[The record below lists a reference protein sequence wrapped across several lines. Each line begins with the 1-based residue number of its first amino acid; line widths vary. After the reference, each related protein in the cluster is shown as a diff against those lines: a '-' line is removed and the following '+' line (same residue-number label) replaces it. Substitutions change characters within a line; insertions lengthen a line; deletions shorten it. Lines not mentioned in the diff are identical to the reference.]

1 VACDFVC
8 HLLSVLHFS
17 FVVGFH
23 SRQKLHTPDERTPFG
38 RRNAF
43 NSTFKNFD
51 LMKRL
56 LLFLFGLSISLTT
69 QAQATANSSI
79 WDDPMTKFYLVVSF
93 IFVVSLLVL
102 LALIYLLRVINILAE
117 NTARD
122 RAERSG
128 KPYIPAP
135 SLFEKFW
142 TTING
147 FVPKEKEATLVM
159 EHDYDG
165 IRELDNHLPPW
176 WKWLFYVCIIW
187 SVFYLLAYHV
197 FNSLPLQTS
206 EYNTEVASA
215 DLEMQKLKAANPG
228 AKIDEAT
235 VEATTDAK
243 MLENG
248 KSTFLNTCSSC
259 HRKDGGGDI
268 GPNLT
273 DEYWKHGG
281 SIKNIFKVVTNG
293 VPGTNMVAWG
303 SVMSPEAIRNVA
315 SYVLTLQGSKPA
327 NPKKPEGDL
336 YKPEPKTIKQ
346 DSVKKQSS
354 L

>member
-1 VACDFVC
+1 
-8 HLLSVLHFS
+8 
-17 FVVGFH
+17 
-23 SRQKLHTPDERTPFG
+23 
-38 RRNAF
+38 
-43 NSTFKNFD
+43 
-51 LMKRL
+51 MKRVI
-56 LLFLFGLSISLTT
+56 LFLLGLSAAVSS
-69 QAQATANSSI
+69 QAQTSTATSV

-117 NTARD
+117 NAARE
-122 RAERSG
+122 RAEKSG
-128 KPYIPAP
+128 KVYEPAP
-135 SLFEKFW
+135 SFFKSFW
-142 TTING
+142 DTING

-159 EHDYDG
+159 DHNYDG
-165 IRELDNHLPPW
+165 IKELDNHLPPW
-176 WKWLFYVCIIW
+176 WKWLFYVTIVW
-187 SVFYLLAYHV
+187 GVVYLFAYHI
-197 FNSLPLQTS
+197 FNSLPLSTT
-206 EYNTEVASA
+206 EYNNEVAYA
-215 DLEMQKLKAANPG
+215 NEQMQKMKTANPG
-228 AKIDEAT
+228 PKIDEAT
-235 VEATTDAK
+235 VEATADTK

-281 SIKNIFKVVTNG
+281 DIKNIFKVVTNG

-315 SYVLTLQGSKPA
+315 SYVLTLQGTKPV

-336 YKPEPKTIKQ
+336 YKPEAKPVKVDT
-346 DSVKKQSS
+346 VKKQSS

>member
-1 VACDFVC
+1 
-8 HLLSVLHFS
+8 
-17 FVVGFH
+17 
-23 SRQKLHTPDERTPFG
+23 
-38 RRNAF
+38 
-43 NSTFKNFD
+43 
-51 LMKRL
+51 MKRL
-56 LLFLFGLSISLTT
+56 ILFLLGLLVSFTSP
-69 QAQATANSSI
+69 AQATTQSSI

-93 IFVVSLLVL
+93 IFGVSLLVL

-117 NTARD
+117 KAAREN
-122 RAERSG
+122 AERLG
-128 KPYIPAP
+128 KVYQPTP
-135 SLFEKFW
+135 SLFKDFW
-142 TTING
+142 DTINV

-159 EHDYDG
+159 DHNYDG
-165 IRELDNHLPPW
+165 ITELDNHLPPW
-176 WKWLFYVCIIW
+176 WKWLFYLTIIW
-187 SVFYLLAYHV
+187 GVIYFFAYHV
-197 FNSLPLQTS
+197 FNSLPLQTN

-215 DLEMQKLKAANPG
+215 NEEMQKLKAANPG
-228 AKIDEAT
+228 PKIDEAT

-281 SIKNIFKVVTNG
+281 SIKNVFKVVTNG

-303 SVMSPEAIRNVA
+303 STMSPEAIRNVA
-315 SYVLTLQGSKPA
+315 SYVLTLQGTKPV
-327 NPKKPEGDL
+327 NPKKQEGDF
-336 YKPEPKTIKQ
+336 YKPEIKTVKA
-346 DSVKKQSS
+346 DTVKKTSS

>member
-1 VACDFVC
+1 
-8 HLLSVLHFS
+8 
-17 FVVGFH
+17 
-23 SRQKLHTPDERTPFG
+23 
-38 RRNAF
+38 
-43 NSTFKNFD
+43 
-51 LMKRL
+51 MKRL
-56 LLFLFGLSISLTT
+56 ILFSIGLVSSFAT
-69 QAQATANSSI
+69 QAQDDTASTGN
-79 WDDPMTKFYLVVSF
+79 DPLVKFYLVVGF
-93 IFVVSLLVL
+93 IFAVSLLVL

-117 NTARD
+117 KAAREN
-122 RAERSG
+122 AERSG
-128 KPYIPAP
+128 KVYQPAP
-135 SLFEKFW
+135 SLFQSFW
-142 TTING
+142 DTING

-159 EHDYDG
+159 DHNYDG
-165 IRELDNHLPPW
+165 ITELDNHLPPW
-176 WKWLFYVCIIW
+176 WKWLFYVTIIW
-187 SVFYLLAYHV
+187 GVFYLLTYHI
-197 FNSLPLQTS
+197 FNSLPLQTT

-215 DLEMQKLKAANPG
+215 ELEMQKLNAANPG

-281 SIKNIFKVVTNG
+281 SIKNVFKTVNNG

-303 SVMSPEAIRNVA
+303 GVMSPEAIRNVA
-315 SYVLTLQGSKPA
+315 SYVLTLQGSNPA
-327 NPKKPEGDL
+327 NPKKAEGDL
-336 YKPEPKTIKQ
+336 YKPEAKTVKA
-346 DSVKKQSS
+346 DTVKKQSS